1 MKIFIIRAWIR
12 KGQQRRQMMWAAGT
26 PDGEGPDFQTRKG
39 QVFEEEMERI
49 RQHLKEGW
57 ELDPER
63 TVIVT

>member
-12 KGQQRRQMMWAAGT
+12 KGQQRQQMLWAAGT
-26 PDGEGPDFQTRKG
+26 PDGEGQNFRNREG
-39 QVFEEEMERI
+39 QAFEAEMERI
-49 RQHLKEGW
+49 SQHLKEGW